1 MSRPSKGP
9 LRWLRVAGFLALAI
23 VASPGTTK
31 AQTLDI
37 GATADA
43 TIREIEA
50 ARHEERYS
58 PAPTL
63 ARIFSM
69 LTNRPDCFNR
79 VTLDALRE
87 AWPEL
92 RRYMPD
98 NPGPNSS
105 IDFIVSM
112 HQRDIESASDK
123 CEFETRVLSHAL
135 RSAIGDLED
144 ASAMRAAVASKCDYS
159 SQSLVRCIVS
169 AVPANEDGT
178 SKVTSGEAS
187 QASFGYRT
195 EISYQL
201 SRWDYDVGVG
211 IYNILKTNSAMSC
224 PDRATLDEV
233 AERVPILSELVIS
246 YRAADPYIGTPQFD
260 QMFKLQAEQFQSVFG
275 DGKGRCHRASEDLS
289 WALQA
294 HMVRYFGIH
303 ALSDVGQGCGS
314 DWLSCFYTRK

>member
-1 MSRPSKGP
+1 MNYPTNGLS
-9 LRWLRVAGFLALAI
+9 RWLCVAGFLALAI
-23 VASPGTTK
+23 AVSQGTTK
-31 AQTLDI
+31 AQSLDI
-37 GATADA
+37 GAKADA
-43 TIREIEA
+43 AIREVEA

-63 ARIFSM
+63 AMIFYM
-69 LTNRPDCFNR
+69 VTNRPDCFNR

-87 AWPEL
+87 AWPTF

-105 IDFIVSM
+105 IDFIVSI
-112 HQRDIESASDK
+112 HKQDIESSSDK

-169 AVPANEDGT
+169 AVPTNEDGT

-187 QASFGYRT
+187 NASFAYRT

-211 IYNILKTNSAMSC
+211 IYNILKTNSAMNC

-233 AERVPILSELVIS
+233 AERVPILSDLVIS
-246 YRAADPYIGTPQFD
+246 YRAADPYIGSPQFD
-260 QMFKLQAEQFQSVFG
+260 QMFKLQAEQFQSIFG
-275 DGKGRCHRASEDLS
+275 DGKGQCRRASEDLS

-294 HMVRYFGIH
+294 HMVKYLGIH
-303 ALSDVGQGCGS
+303 ALSDAGQGCGS
-314 DWLSCFYTRK
+314 DWLTCFATRR